1 MTYMARRR
9 WCQQA
14 CRLNGSTES
23 GERTEAET
31 SKSKIQREALA
42 NFSPCVASPLSAICR
57 RPPDALWCLM
67 SANVTRQFLKSTA
80 RRLFAER
87 GFDGVTVRDIMEAA
101 GQRNGASLYYY
112 FGTKEALAL
121 ELVAD
126 GAKLIDERRNALLDA
141 AEQGGGP
148 SSLRGVVKM
157 LVDSSTALDGNVE
170 EDSYIRFITMLQMTH
185 RDLFMQAL
193 AGRWNSGY
201 TRCLA
206 HIRSFLPELDTDIL
220 NQRLVFMS
228 LYLTAVMSQREAAL
242 HGGQHRF
249 WSAPNILENY
259 IDTIVGLLTEPSH
272 PTARSNGLSK
282 REPSRA
288 ALLEAGTRF

>member
-1 MTYMARRR
+1 MLPNA
-9 WCQQA
+9 
-14 CRLNGSTES
+14 
-23 GERTEAET
+23 
-31 SKSKIQREALA
+31 
-42 NFSPCVASPLSAICR
+42 
-57 RPPDALWCLM
+57 
-67 SANVTRQFLKSTA
+67 TRQFLKSTA

-112 FGTKEALAL
+112 FGTKEALAV

-126 GAKLIDERRNALLDA
+126 GAKLIDERRNALLNA
-141 AEQGGGP
+141 AEKGGGP
-148 SSLRGVVKM
+148 SRLREVVEM
-157 LVDSSTALDGNVE
+157 LVHPSTALDGNVE

-206 HIRSFLPELDTDIL
+206 HIRSFLPELDADIL

-228 LYLTAVMSQREAAL
+228 LYLNAVMSQREAAL
-242 HGGQHRF
+242 HGGRHRF
-249 WSAPNILENY
+249 WSAPNLLENY

-272 PTARSNGLSK
+272 PLARSNGRRK
-282 REPSRA
+282 HGPSRT